1 MGVFSFVD
9 GFLNGRSVK
18 DIAFYPAP
26 IVVCAN
32 YATTTLNTQKMRVV
46 RIGHSPNRIPTK
58 LLPFTILAV
67 LPNPNRIKLVHGLLD
82 QLGIVGEDARFEVAR
97 TIALHADACSGEV
110 GTADVGNLVI
120 KNQDLE
126 MHPWTKRP
134 LQAIKQDRVFVE
146 VLAERGTWLL
156 GVDEPHLNA
165 FFDELRQDRKEGLR
179 LRPDLDV

>member
-9 GFLNGRSVK
+9 GFFNGRFVK

-67 LPNPNRIKLVHGLLD
+67 LSNPNIIKLVHGLLD
-82 QLGIVGEDARFEVAR
+82 QFGVVGEDARFEVAR
-97 TIALHADACSGEV
+97 TIAFHANTCAGEV
-110 GTADVGNLVI
+110 GATDVGYLSV
-120 KNQDLE
+120 KDQDL
-126 MHPWTKRP
+126 K
-134 LQAIKQDRVFVE
+134 V
-146 VLAERGTWLL
+146 
-156 GVDEPHLNA
+156 
-165 FFDELRQDRKEGLR
+165 R
-179 LRPDLDV
+179 LSYPSRS